1 MELCSFGREQDQKVP
16 EAKIS
21 TKTILKKR
29 NYGENLVLVES
40 KRLYTQM
47 ENQF

>member
-21 TKTILKKR
+21 TKMILKKR
-29 NYGENLVLVES
+29 IYGENMVLAE
-40 KRLYTQM
+40 
-47 ENQF
+47 